1 MNRRNS
7 KKKIALFGTVK
18 ILVFASL
25 LCALSGVLKLIAPS
39 SDVLRISFENFP
51 IVFSGIVLGPYVA
64 CAVGIVSDLLGCLF
78 RGYAIMPLITL
89 ASMLIGFFAGITFK
103 FFKTNTAVGVFVSTF
118 VAHIIGNIIIKTFV
132 LSDAFGMPLG
142 VLFVERLGIYCVTAF
157 LEATIIWILYKNKA
171 IKNGLKR
178 VIDDEL

>member
-25 LCALSGVLKLIAPS
+25 LFALSGVLKLIAPS
-39 SDVLRISFENFP
+39 SDVMRISFENFP
-51 IVFSGIVLGPYVA
+51 IIFSGIVLGPYVA

-89 ASMLIGFFAGITFK
+89 ASMTVGLTSGIAYKLFRK
-103 FFKTNTAVGVFVSTF
+103 KNMASVFVSTF
-118 VAHIIGNIIIKTFV
+118 AAHIVGNIVIKTFV
-132 LSDAFGMPLG
+132 LSDAFGTPIG
-142 VLFVERLGIYCVTAF
+142 VLFVERLGIYLVTAL